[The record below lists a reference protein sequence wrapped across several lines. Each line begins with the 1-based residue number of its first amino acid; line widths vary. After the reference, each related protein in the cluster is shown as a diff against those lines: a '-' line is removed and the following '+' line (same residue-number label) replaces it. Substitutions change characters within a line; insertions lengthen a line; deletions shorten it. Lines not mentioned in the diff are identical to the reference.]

1 MKYRNMYLIFLSVV
15 LLSGCQLDMKRSVED
30 YTGSD
35 AAKIRVLD
43 KGKLS
48 LTFYERDGDCYKEV
62 ESRKLTSAFHLSLLS
77 TADYSTGFAKKINM
91 QSPSSFGSEKVK
103 EYAIKPG
110 QHIMIV
116 SSMSESDHY
125 GNNVNHEKRSSFI
138 PEKNHEYEISVNDP
152 QYLKSAGEIVISDL
166 TTHGNIKGWQDKIC
180 KKSGFFQ

>member
-1 MKYRNMYLIFLSVV
+1 MKFINMYLTLFSVI

-48 LTFYERDGDCYKEV
+48 LVFYELDGDCYKEY

-77 TADYSTGFAKKINM
+77 TADYSAGSAKKINM
-91 QSPSSFGSEKVK
+91 HSPSSFGNEKVK

-110 QHIMIV
+110 QRLMVI
-116 SSMSESDHY
+116 SSMNEADYY
-125 GNNVNHEKRSSFI
+125 GNNRTYEKRVSFI
-138 PEKNHEYEISVNDP
+138 PEQNHEYEIYVKDP
-152 QYLKSAGEIVISDL
+152 EYIKSAGDIIISDL
-166 TTHGNIKGWQDKIC
+166 TTHENLKNWQDKIC
-180 KKSGFFQ
+180 KKSGLF